1 MNKYYQVAFQD
12 LKRQKI
18 EDRYAQLKEAKIYN
32 EPIISVTDAN
42 RNGENE
48 PHHPAD

>member
-18 EDRYAQLKEAKIYN
+18 EDRYAQLKEAKIYT
-32 EPIISVTDAN
+32 EPLISVTDVDKN
-42 RNGENE
+42 EENNL
-48 PHHPAD
+48 HHITD

>member
-32 EPIISVTDAN
+32 QPIISVTDVDKDE
-42 RNGENE
+42 EN
-48 PHHPAD
+48 